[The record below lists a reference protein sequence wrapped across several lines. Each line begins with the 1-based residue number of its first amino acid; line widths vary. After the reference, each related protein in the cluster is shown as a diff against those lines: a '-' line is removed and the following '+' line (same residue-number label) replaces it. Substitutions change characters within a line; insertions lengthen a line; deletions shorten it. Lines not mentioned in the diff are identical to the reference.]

1 MTEIFVDTSYVVAYV
16 SPDDAQHNEAVALAR
31 QYNGYL
37 LLTTSAVLLEIGN
50 FLARR
55 RKPEAVK
62 TIQSFFDSQEM
73 RIVNVD
79 EDLLREAFDLYA
91 KYTDKTWGLVDCVS
105 FIVMRREGVTD
116 ALTADVDFVQAGFNA
131 LLRN

>member
-1 MTEIFVDTSYVVAYV
+1 MKAVFLDTSFVVASV
-16 SPDDAQHNEAVALAR
+16 NKSDQLHEKAKTFALLYDE
-31 QYNGYL
+31 QPVV
-37 LLTTSAVLLEIGN
+37 TTSAILLEVGN
-50 FLARR
+50 SLARR
-55 RKPEAVK
+55 DKARAAEV
-62 TIQSFFDSQEM
+62 IRSFIESKE
-73 RIVNVD
+73 IKVIYVD

-131 LLRN
+131 LLRS